1 MNIELAIVGLG
12 KMGLGINNRLSK
24 KGIKVYGYD
33 SGWNEDLY
41 KKNNINGANNLKDL
55 ISLFNSSRK
64 IIWVM
69 VPSGKATDDTITELN
84 TLLNEG
90 DVIIDG
96 GNSNYKE
103 SVKKYNLLKSN
114 KISFLDSGTSG
125 GVWGEEDGYCLM
137 VGGDKDVYEICE
149 PIFKAL
155 SAEGKGYGYMGKSGS
170 GHFVKMIHN
179 GIEYGMMQS
188 MAEGVEILNQKKEYN
203 LDLPQITQL
212 WKSGSVVRSWLL
224 DLLNDALT
232 ENPNLDGIAPYVE
245 DSGEGR
251 WTIQEAID
259 LDVPAHS
266 ITSSLFSRFYSRNSD
281 SFGFKVLSSLRNQ
294 FGGHNIKKSN

>member
-103 SVKKYNLLKSN
+103 SIKKYNLLKSN

-188 MAEGVEILNQKKEYN
+188 MAEGIEILNQKKEYN
-203 LDLPQITQL
+203 LDLPQITEL

>member
-1 MNIELAIVGLG
+1 MNIEIAIVGLG

-188 MAEGVEILNQKKEYN
+188 MAEGIEILNQKKEYN

-281 SFGFKVLSSLRNQ
+281 SFSFKVLSSLRNQ

>member
-1 MNIELAIVGLG
+1 MNIEIAIIGLG
-12 KMGLGINNRLSK
+12 KMGLGISNRLSK

-33 SGWNEDLY
+33 SGWNENLY
-41 KKNNINGANNLKDL
+41 KENNINGANNLNDL
-55 ISLFNSSRK
+55 ISLFESSRK

-69 VPSGKATDDTITELN
+69 VPSGKATDDTIANLN
-84 TLLNEG
+84 SILNDG
-90 DVIIDG
+90 DIVIDG

-103 SVKKYNLLKSN
+103 SIKKYNLLKSN
-114 KISFLDSGTSG
+114 NISFLDSGTSG
-125 GVWGEEDGYCLM
+125 GVWGEEEGYCLM
-137 VGGDKDVYEICE
+137 VGGDREVYEICK
-149 PIFKAL
+149 PIFEAL
-155 SAEGKGYGYMGKSGS
+155 SADGKGYGYMGKSGS

-188 MAEGVEILNQKKEYN
+188 MAEGIEILNQKKEYS
-203 LDLPQITQL
+203 LDLTQITEL

-224 DLLNDALT
+224 DLLNDALK

-259 LDVPAHS
+259 LDVPAHA
-266 ITSSLFSRFYSRNSD
+266 ITSSLYSRFYSRNSD
-281 SFGFKVLSSLRNQ
+281 SFSFKVLSSLRNQ
-294 FGGHNIKKSN
+294 FGGHNMKKSN

>member
-33 SGWNEDLY
+33 SSWNEDLY

-96 GNSNYKE
+96 GNSNYKD
-103 SVKKYNLLKSN
+103 SIKKYNLLKSN

-137 VGGDKDVYEICE
+137 VGGDKDVYKICE

>member
-33 SGWNEDLY
+33 SSWNEDLY

-69 VPSGKATDDTITELN
+69 VPSGKATNDTITELN

-103 SVKKYNLLKSN
+103 SIKKYNLLKSN

-188 MAEGVEILNQKKEYN
+188 MAEGIEILNQKKEYN
-203 LDLPQITQL
+203 LDLTQITEL

-224 DLLNDALT
+224 DLLNDALR

>member
-1 MNIELAIVGLG
+1 MNIEIAIIGLG
-12 KMGLGINNRLSK
+12 KMGLGISNRLSK

-33 SGWNEDLY
+33 SGWNENLY
-41 KKNNINGANNLKDL
+41 KENNINGANNLNDL
-55 ISLFNSSRK
+55 ISLFESSRK

-69 VPSGKATDDTITELN
+69 VPSGKATDDTIDNLN
-84 TLLNEG
+84 SILNDG
-90 DVIIDG
+90 DIVIDG

-103 SVKKYNLLKSN
+103 SIKKYNFLKSN
-114 KISFLDSGTSG
+114 NISFLDSGTSG
-125 GVWGEEDGYCLM
+125 GVWGEEEGYCLM
-137 VGGDKDVYEICE
+137 VGGDQDVYEICK
-149 PIFKAL
+149 PIFEAL
-155 SAEGKGYGYMGKSGS
+155 SADGKGYGYMGKSGS

-188 MAEGVEILNQKKEYN
+188 MAEGIEILNQKKEYS
-203 LDLPQITQL
+203 LDLTQITEL

-224 DLLNDALT
+224 DLLNDALK

-266 ITSSLFSRFYSRNSD
+266 ITSSLYSRFYSRNSD
-281 SFGFKVLSSLRNQ
+281 SFSFKVLSSLRNQ
-294 FGGHNIKKSN
+294 FGGHNMKKSN

>member
-33 SGWNEDLY
+33 SSWNEDLY

-137 VGGDKDVYEICE
+137 VGGDKDVYKICE

-188 MAEGVEILNQKKEYN
+188 MAEGIEILNQKKEYN
-203 LDLPQITQL
+203 LDLTQITEL

-224 DLLNDALT
+224 DLLNAALR

-245 DSGEGR
+245 DSGDGR

>member
-1 MNIELAIVGLG
+1 MNIEIAIVGLG

-55 ISLFNSSRK
+55 ISLFNFSRK

>member
-33 SGWNEDLY
+33 SSWNEDLY

-137 VGGDKDVYEICE
+137 VGGDKDVYKICE

-281 SFGFKVLSSLRNQ
+281 SFSFKVLSSLRNQ

>member
-1 MNIELAIVGLG
+1 MNIEIAVIGLG
-12 KMGLGINNRLSK
+12 KMGLGISNRLSK

-33 SGWNEDLY
+33 SGWNENLY
-41 KKNNINGANNLKDL
+41 KENNINGANNLNDL
-55 ISLFNSSRK
+55 ISLFESSRK

-69 VPSGKATDDTITELN
+69 VPSGRATDDTIANLN
-84 TLLNEG
+84 SILNDG
-90 DVIIDG
+90 DIVIDG

-103 SVKKYNLLKSN
+103 SIKKYNLLKSN
-114 KISFLDSGTSG
+114 NISFLDSGTSG
-125 GVWGEEDGYCLM
+125 GVWGEEEGYCLM
-137 VGGDKDVYEICE
+137 VGGDKEVYEICK
-149 PIFKAL
+149 PIFEAL
-155 SAEGKGYGYMGKSGS
+155 SADGKGYGYMGKSGS

-188 MAEGVEILNQKKEYN
+188 MAEGIEILNQKKEYS
-203 LDLPQITQL
+203 LDLTQITEL

-224 DLLNDALT
+224 DLLNDALK

-259 LDVPAHS
+259 LDVPAHA
-266 ITSSLFSRFYSRNSD
+266 ITSSLYSRFYSRNSD
-281 SFGFKVLSSLRNQ
+281 SFSFKVLSSLRNQ
-294 FGGHNIKKSN
+294 FGGHNMKKSN

>member
-1 MNIELAIVGLG
+1 MNIEIAIVGLG

-41 KKNNINGANNLKDL
+41 KKNNINSANNLKDL

-103 SVKKYNLLKSN
+103 SIKKYNLLKSN

-137 VGGDKDVYEICE
+137 VGGDKDVYKICE

-188 MAEGVEILNQKKEYN
+188 MAEGIEILNQKKEYN
-203 LDLPQITQL
+203 LDLTQITEL

-224 DLLNDALT
+224 DLLNDALR

>member
-33 SGWNEDLY
+33 SSWNEDLY

-55 ISLFNSSRK
+55 IGLFNSSRK

>member
-1 MNIELAIVGLG
+1 MNIEIAVIGLG
-12 KMGLGINNRLSK
+12 KMGLGISNRLSK

-33 SGWNEDLY
+33 SGWNENLY
-41 KKNNINGANNLKDL
+41 KENNINGANNLNDL
-55 ISLFNSSRK
+55 ISLFESSRK

-69 VPSGKATDDTITELN
+69 VPSGKATDDTIANLN
-84 TLLNEG
+84 SILNDG
-90 DVIIDG
+90 DIVIDG

-103 SVKKYNLLKSN
+103 SIKKYNLLKSN
-114 KISFLDSGTSG
+114 NISFLDSGTSG
-125 GVWGEEDGYCLM
+125 GVWGEEEGYCLM
-137 VGGDKDVYEICE
+137 VGGDKEVYEICK
-149 PIFKAL
+149 PIFEAL
-155 SAEGKGYGYMGKSGS
+155 SADGKGYGYMGKSGS

-188 MAEGVEILNQKKEYN
+188 MAEGIEILNKKKEYS
-203 LDLPQITQL
+203 LDLNQITEL

-224 DLLNDALT
+224 DLLNDALK

-259 LDVPAHS
+259 LDVPAHA
-266 ITSSLFSRFYSRNSD
+266 ITSSLYSRFYSRNSD
-281 SFGFKVLSSLRNQ
+281 SFSFKVLSSLRNQ
-294 FGGHNIKKSN
+294 FGGHNMKKSN

>member
-1 MNIELAIVGLG
+1 MNIEIAIVGLG

-41 KKNNINGANNLKDL
+41 KKNKINGANNLKDL
-55 ISLFNSSRK
+55 IGLFNSSRK

-103 SVKKYNLLKSN
+103 SIKKYNLLKSN

-188 MAEGVEILNQKKEYN
+188 MAEGIEILNQKKEYN
-203 LDLPQITQL
+203 LDLTQITEL

-224 DLLNDALT
+224 DLLNDALR
-232 ENPNLDGIAPYVE
+232 ENPKLDGIAPYVE

>member
-33 SGWNEDLY
+33 SNWNEDLY

>member
-1 MNIELAIVGLG
+1 MNIEIAVIGLG
-12 KMGLGINNRLSK
+12 KMGLGISNRLSK

-33 SGWNEDLY
+33 SGWNENLY
-41 KKNNINGANNLKDL
+41 KENNINGANNLNDL
-55 ISLFNSSRK
+55 ISLFESSRK

-69 VPSGKATDDTITELN
+69 VPSGKATDDTIANLN
-84 TLLNEG
+84 SILNDG
-90 DVIIDG
+90 DIVIDG

-103 SVKKYNLLKSN
+103 SIKKYNLLKSN
-114 KISFLDSGTSG
+114 NISFLDSGTSG
-125 GVWGEEDGYCLM
+125 GVWGEEEGYCLM
-137 VGGDKDVYEICE
+137 VGGDKEVYEICK
-149 PIFKAL
+149 PIFEAL
-155 SAEGKGYGYMGKSGS
+155 SADGKGYGYMGKSGS

-188 MAEGVEILNQKKEYN
+188 MAEGIEILNQKKEYS
-203 LDLPQITQL
+203 LDLTQITEL

-224 DLLNDALT
+224 DLLNDALK

-259 LDVPAHS
+259 LDVPTHA
-266 ITSSLFSRFYSRNSD
+266 ITSSLYSRFYSRNSD
-281 SFGFKVLSSLRNQ
+281 SFSFKVLSSLRNQ
-294 FGGHNIKKSN
+294 FGGHNMKKSN

>member
-1 MNIELAIVGLG
+1 MNIEIAIVGLG

-55 ISLFNSSRK
+55 IGLFNSSRK

>member
-1 MNIELAIVGLG
+1 MNIEIAIVGLG

-41 KKNNINGANNLKDL
+41 KKNNINGANNLKHL

-84 TLLNEG
+84 ALLNEG

-103 SVKKYNLLKSN
+103 SIKKYNLLKSN

-137 VGGDKDVYEICE
+137 VGGDKDVYKICE

-188 MAEGVEILNQKKEYN
+188 MAEGIEILNQKKEYN
-203 LDLPQITQL
+203 LDLTQITEL

-224 DLLNDALT
+224 DLLNDALR

>member
-1 MNIELAIVGLG
+1 MNIEIAIVGLG

-41 KKNNINGANNLKDL
+41 KKNKINGANNLKDL
-55 ISLFNSSRK
+55 IGLFNSSRK

-103 SVKKYNLLKSN
+103 SIKKYNLLKSN

-137 VGGDKDVYEICE
+137 VGGDKDVYKICE

-188 MAEGVEILNQKKEYN
+188 MAEGIEILNQKKEYN
-203 LDLPQITQL
+203 LDLTQITEL

-224 DLLNDALT
+224 DLLNDALR

>member
-1 MNIELAIVGLG
+1 MNIEIAVIGLG
-12 KMGLGINNRLSK
+12 KMGLGISNRLSK

-33 SGWNEDLY
+33 SGWNENLY
-41 KKNNINGANNLKDL
+41 KENNINGANNLNDL
-55 ISLFNSSRK
+55 ISLFESSRK

-69 VPSGKATDDTITELN
+69 VPSGKATDDTIANLN
-84 TLLNEG
+84 SILNDG
-90 DVIIDG
+90 DIVIDG

-103 SVKKYNLLKSN
+103 SIKKYNLLKSN
-114 KISFLDSGTSG
+114 NISFLDSGTSG
-125 GVWGEEDGYCLM
+125 GVWGEEEGYCLM
-137 VGGDKDVYEICE
+137 VGGDKEVYEICE
-149 PIFKAL
+149 PIFEAL
-155 SAEGKGYGYMGKSGS
+155 STDGKGYGYMGKSGS

-188 MAEGVEILNQKKEYN
+188 MAEGIEILNQKKEYS
-203 LDLPQITQL
+203 LDLTQITEL

-224 DLLNDALT
+224 DLLNDALK

-266 ITSSLFSRFYSRNSD
+266 ITSSLYSRFYSRNSD
-281 SFGFKVLSSLRNQ
+281 SFSFKVLSSLRNQ
-294 FGGHNIKKSN
+294 FGGHNMKKSN

>member
-1 MNIELAIVGLG
+1 MNIEIAIVGLG

-41 KKNNINGANNLKDL
+41 KKNKINGANNLKNL
-55 ISLFNSSRK
+55 IGLFNSSRK

-96 GNSNYKE
+96 GNSNYKD
-103 SVKKYNLLKSN
+103 SIKKYNLLKSN

-137 VGGDKDVYEICE
+137 VGGDKDVYKICE
-149 PIFKAL
+149 PIFRAL

-188 MAEGVEILNQKKEYN
+188 MAEGIEILNQKKEYN
-203 LDLPQITQL
+203 LDLTQITEL

-224 DLLNDALT
+224 DLLNDALR

>member
-1 MNIELAIVGLG
+1 MNIEIAVIGLG
-12 KMGLGINNRLSK
+12 KMGLGISNRLSK

-33 SGWNEDLY
+33 SGWNENLY
-41 KKNNINGANNLKDL
+41 KENNINGANNLNDL
-55 ISLFNSSRK
+55 ISLFESSRK

-69 VPSGKATDDTITELN
+69 VPSGKATDDTIANLN
-84 TLLNEG
+84 SILNDG
-90 DVIIDG
+90 DIVIDG

-103 SVKKYNLLKSN
+103 SIKKYILLKSN
-114 KISFLDSGTSG
+114 NISFLDSGTSG
-125 GVWGEEDGYCLM
+125 GVWGEEEGYCLM
-137 VGGDKDVYEICE
+137 VGGDKEVYEICK
-149 PIFKAL
+149 PIFEAL
-155 SAEGKGYGYMGKSGS
+155 SADGKGYGYMGKSGS

-188 MAEGVEILNQKKEYN
+188 MAEGIEILNQKKEYS
-203 LDLPQITQL
+203 LDLTQITEL

-224 DLLNDALT
+224 DLLNDALK

-259 LDVPAHS
+259 LDVPAHA
-266 ITSSLFSRFYSRNSD
+266 ITSSLYSRFYSRNSD
-281 SFGFKVLSSLRNQ
+281 SFSFKVLSSLRNQ
-294 FGGHNIKKSN
+294 FGGHNMKKSN

>member
-41 KKNNINGANNLKDL
+41 KKNNINSANNLKDL

-84 TLLNEG
+84 TLLDEG

-103 SVKKYNLLKSN
+103 SIKKYNLLKSN

-188 MAEGVEILNQKKEYN
+188 MAEGIEILNQKKEYN
-203 LDLPQITQL
+203 LDLTQITEL

-224 DLLNDALT
+224 DLLNDALR

-281 SFGFKVLSSLRNQ
+281 SFSFKVLSSLRNQ

>member
-33 SGWNEDLY
+33 SSWNEDLY

-232 ENPNLDGIAPYVE
+232 ENPNLNGIAPYVE

>member
-1 MNIELAIVGLG
+1 MNIEIAIVGLG

-24 KGIKVYGYD
+24 KGIKVFGYD

-41 KKNNINGANNLKDL
+41 KKNNINGTNNLKDL
-55 ISLFNSSRK
+55 IGLFNSSRK

-103 SVKKYNLLKSN
+103 SIKKYNLLKSN

-125 GVWGEEDGYCLM
+125 GVWGEKDGYCLM
-137 VGGDKDVYEICE
+137 VGGNKDVYEICE

-188 MAEGVEILNQKKEYN
+188 MAEGIEILNQKKEYN
-203 LDLPQITQL
+203 LDLTQITEL

-224 DLLNDALT
+224 DLLNDALR

-266 ITSSLFSRFYSRNSD
+266 ITSSLYSRFYSRNSD
-281 SFGFKVLSSLRNQ
+281 SFSFKVLSSLRNQ
-294 FGGHNIKKSN
+294 FGGHNMKKSN

>member
-1 MNIELAIVGLG
+1 MNIEIAIVGLG

-41 KKNNINGANNLKDL
+41 KKNNINSANNLKDL
-55 ISLFNSSRK
+55 IGLFNSSRK

-103 SVKKYNLLKSN
+103 SIKKYNLLKSN

-188 MAEGVEILNQKKEYN
+188 MAEGIEILNQKKEYN
-203 LDLPQITQL
+203 LDLTQITEL

-224 DLLNDALT
+224 DLLNDALR

>member
-1 MNIELAIVGLG
+1 MNIEIAVIGLG
-12 KMGLGINNRLSK
+12 KMGLGISNRLSK

-33 SGWNEDLY
+33 SGWNENLY
-41 KKNNINGANNLKDL
+41 KENNINGANNLNDL
-55 ISLFNSSRK
+55 ISLFESSRK

-69 VPSGKATDDTITELN
+69 VPSGRATDDTIANLN
-84 TLLNEG
+84 SILNDG
-90 DVIIDG
+90 DIVIDG

-103 SVKKYNLLKSN
+103 SIKKYNLLKSN
-114 KISFLDSGTSG
+114 NISFLDSGTSG
-125 GVWGEEDGYCLM
+125 GVWGEEEGYCLM
-137 VGGDKDVYEICE
+137 VGGDKEVYEICE
-149 PIFKAL
+149 PIFEAL
-155 SAEGKGYGYMGKSGS
+155 SADGKGYGYMGKSGS

-188 MAEGVEILNQKKEYN
+188 MAEGIEILNQKKEYS
-203 LDLPQITQL
+203 LDLTQITEL

-224 DLLNDALT
+224 DLLNDALK

-259 LDVPAHS
+259 LDVPAHA
-266 ITSSLFSRFYSRNSD
+266 ITSSLYSRFYSRNSD
-281 SFGFKVLSSLRNQ
+281 SFSFKVLSSLRNQ
-294 FGGHNIKKSN
+294 FGGHNMKKSN

>member
-1 MNIELAIVGLG
+1 MNIEIAIVGLG

-41 KKNNINGANNLKDL
+41 KKNNINSANNLKDL
-55 ISLFNSSRK
+55 IGLFNSSRK

-103 SVKKYNLLKSN
+103 SIKKYNLLKSN

-188 MAEGVEILNQKKEYN
+188 MAEGIEILNQKKEYN
-203 LDLPQITQL
+203 LDLAQITEL

-224 DLLNDALT
+224 DLLNDSLR
-232 ENPNLDGIAPYVE
+232 ENPDLDGIAPYVE

-281 SFGFKVLSSLRNQ
+281 SFSFKVLSSLRNQ

>member
-1 MNIELAIVGLG
+1 MNIEIAVIGLG
-12 KMGLGINNRLSK
+12 KMGLGISNRLSK

-33 SGWNEDLY
+33 SGWNENLY
-41 KKNNINGANNLKDL
+41 KENNINGANNLNDL
-55 ISLFNSSRK
+55 ISLFESSRK

-69 VPSGKATDDTITELN
+69 VPSGKATDDTIDNLN
-84 TLLNEG
+84 SILNDG
-90 DVIIDG
+90 DIVIDG

-103 SVKKYNLLKSN
+103 SIKKYNLLKSN
-114 KISFLDSGTSG
+114 NISFLDSGTSG
-125 GVWGEEDGYCLM
+125 GVWGEEEGYCLM
-137 VGGDKDVYEICE
+137 VGGDKEVYEICK
-149 PIFKAL
+149 PIFEAL
-155 SAEGKGYGYMGKSGS
+155 SADGKGYGYMGNSGS

-188 MAEGVEILNQKKEYN
+188 MAEGIEILNQKKEYN
-203 LDLPQITQL
+203 LNLTQITEL

-224 DLLNDALT
+224 DLLNDALK

-259 LDVPAHS
+259 LDVPAHA
-266 ITSSLFSRFYSRNSD
+266 ITSSLYSRFYSRNSD
-281 SFGFKVLSSLRNQ
+281 SFSFKVLSSLRNQ
-294 FGGHNIKKSN
+294 FGGHNMKKSN

>member
-1 MNIELAIVGLG
+1 MNIEIAIVGLG

-41 KKNNINGANNLKDL
+41 KKNKINGANNLKDL
-55 ISLFNSSRK
+55 IGLFNSSRK

-103 SVKKYNLLKSN
+103 SIKKYNLLKSN

-137 VGGDKDVYEICE
+137 VGGDKDVYKICE

-188 MAEGVEILNQKKEYN
+188 MAEGIEILNQKKEYN
-203 LDLPQITQL
+203 LDLTQITEL

-224 DLLNDALT
+224 DLLNDALR

-281 SFGFKVLSSLRNQ
+281 SFSFKVLSSLRNQ

>member
-1 MNIELAIVGLG
+1 MNIEIAIVGLG

-41 KKNNINGANNLKDL
+41 KKNNINSANNLKDL
-55 ISLFNSSRK
+55 IGLFNSSRK

-103 SVKKYNLLKSN
+103 SIKKYNLLKSN

-224 DLLNDALT
+224 DLLNDALR

>member
-1 MNIELAIVGLG
+1 MNIEIAVIGLG
-12 KMGLGINNRLSK
+12 KMGLGISNRLSK

-33 SGWNEDLY
+33 SGWNENLY
-41 KKNNINGANNLKDL
+41 KENNINGANNLNDL
-55 ISLFNSSRK
+55 ISLFESSRK

-69 VPSGKATDDTITELN
+69 VPSGKATDDTIANLN
-84 TLLNEG
+84 SILNDG
-90 DVIIDG
+90 DIVIDG

-103 SVKKYNLLKSN
+103 SIKKYNLLKSN
-114 KISFLDSGTSG
+114 NISFLDSGTSG
-125 GVWGEEDGYCLM
+125 GVWGEEEGYCLM
-137 VGGDKDVYEICE
+137 VGGDKEVYEICE
-149 PIFKAL
+149 PIFEAL
-155 SAEGKGYGYMGKSGS
+155 SADGKGYGYMGKSGS

-188 MAEGVEILNQKKEYN
+188 MAEGIEILNQKKEYS
-203 LDLPQITQL
+203 LDLTLITEL

-224 DLLNDALT
+224 DLLNDALK

-259 LDVPAHS
+259 LDVPAHA
-266 ITSSLFSRFYSRNSD
+266 ITSSLYSRFYSRNSD
-281 SFGFKVLSSLRNQ
+281 SFSFKVLSSLRNQ
-294 FGGHNIKKSN
+294 FGGHNMKKSN

>member
-1 MNIELAIVGLG
+1 MNIEIAIVGLG

-33 SGWNEDLY
+33 SGWNENLY
-41 KKNNINGANNLKDL
+41 KKNNINSANNLKDL
-55 ISLFNSSRK
+55 IGLFNSSRK

-103 SVKKYNLLKSN
+103 SIKKYNLLKSN

-188 MAEGVEILNQKKEYN
+188 MAEGIEILNQKKEYN
-203 LDLPQITQL
+203 LDLTQITEL

-224 DLLNDALT
+224 DLLNDALR